1 MRFSDYH
8 PGINFC
14 FFAAALAGTILFR
27 HPVYLIL
34 PLCTATLWSMELKG
48 ARALGFD
55 AFALL
60 LAALFALWYAS
71 YHHFGVTP
79 LWTNRVGNEIT
90 LESLLY
96 GLMLGGT
103 IAAVLV
109 WLSCLHTVFTAD
121 KTVYLAGRI
130 APKLALF
137 LAILLR
143 LVPRIKTQWWHTAA
157 ARRGIGC
164 GAGGLPERC
173 KNRIR
178 RHGDLDAGQ
187 HHGAVRRHAES
198 RRGAEGPHHLLPLP
212 LRSPGSNTG
221 HLPLHPHHPVHDGL
235 FAGADPN
242 AIRPH
247 AAFFSHNCG
256 LRRLFRRLG
265 GALSS
270 TPGNGSA
277 RRIPVS
283 PRSGTTTLKNGSPRI
298 GAVSRFCYSD
308 SRLTNSRNAF
318 RLVFVLLGSQ

>member
-34 PLCTATLWSMELKG
+34 SLCAAALWSTELKG
-48 ARALGFD
+48 ARALAFD
-55 AFALL
+55 ALALL

-143 LVPRIKTQWWHTAA
+143 LVPRIKTQWRRTAA

-178 RHGDLDAGQ
+178 LFSGMVTWTLDSIVALSDAMRSR
-187 HHGAVRRHAES
+187 GAVLKGRTAYSLYRFDHRDRTLVIALFTLITLCMMAS
-198 RRGAEGPHHLLPLP
+198 LLGQTRMQFDPMLHFSPITAVSAVFFAAWAALCLLPLGTD
-212 LRSPGSNTG
+212 LLGR
-221 HLPLHPHHPVHDGL
+221 
-235 FAGADPN
+235 F
-242 AIRPH
+242 
-247 AAFFSHNCG
+247 
-256 LRRLFRRLG
+256 LFRRAQL
-265 GALSS
+265 
-270 TPGNGSA
+270 
-277 RRIPVS
+277 
-283 PRSGTTTLKNGSPRI
+283 
-298 GAVSRFCYSD
+298 
-308 SRLTNSRNAF
+308 
-318 RLVFVLLGSQ
+318 QQH

>member
-34 PLCTATLWSMELKG
+34 SLCAATLWSMELKG

-79 LWTNRVGNEIT
+79 LWTNRVGNEIM

-109 WLSCLHTVFTAD
+109 WLSCLHIVFTAD

-143 LVPRIKTQWWHTAA
+143 LVPRIKTQWRRTAA
-157 ARRGIGC
+157 ARRGI
-164 GAGGLPERC
+164 E
-173 KNRIR
+173 
-178 RHGDLDAGQ
+178 
-187 HHGAVRRHAES
+187 
-198 RRGAEGPHHLLPLP
+198 
-212 LRSPGSNTG
+212 
-221 HLPLHPHHPVHDGL
+221 
-235 FAGADPN
+235 F
-242 AIRPH
+242 
-247 AAFFSHNCG
+247 
-256 LRRLFRRLG
+256 
-265 GALSS
+265 
-270 TPGNGSA
+270 
-277 RRIPVS
+277 
-283 PRSGTTTLKNGSPRI
+283 
-298 GAVSRFCYSD
+298 
-308 SRLTNSRNAF
+308 
-318 RLVFVLLGSQ
+318 